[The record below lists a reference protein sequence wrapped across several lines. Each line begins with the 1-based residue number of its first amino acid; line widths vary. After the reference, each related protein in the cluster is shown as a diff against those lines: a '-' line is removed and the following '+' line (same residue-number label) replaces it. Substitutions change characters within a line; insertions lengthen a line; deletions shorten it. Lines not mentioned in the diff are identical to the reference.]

1 MINLVKTAAG
11 QFLAAG
17 ASNDAAVHRSASL
30 YHVQRFDA
38 ITFCGVPCLLLAMTV
53 LAVLVPAMRAASVDP
68 IKALRSE
75 PWPGDYPRN

>member
-1 MINLVKTAAG
+1 
-11 QFLAAG
+11 
-17 ASNDAAVHRSASL
+17 
-30 YHVQRFDA
+30 VQGFDP

-75 PWPGDYPRN
+75 